1 MPHPF
6 LGWQFTAVSGDGV
19 LMPREFDALVI
30 GSGLGGLIGGA
41 LYARAGHRV
50 LVLERNAHFGGAATV
65 YRHGSLAIEASLHEI
80 DGLDAEDPK
89 GPILRAL
96 GLDRDIPFV
105 NVGDLHEVRSAVLGE
120 PFVLPHGYDT
130 ALAAT
135 KQRFP
140 NQARGIEGY
149 FERIRAV
156 RHAVATMSEHQ
167 DDRDWWL
174 WNAPTL
180 PWRLWP
186 LVRDRGAT
194 VGEVFRRL
202 FGDCEAVK
210 FALASN
216 LAYYADDPDTMPF
229 VSYAIPQASYL
240 LGGGHYIQGGSQVL
254 SDRLFTIIREAGGEA
269 EADREVDT
277 ILLDGDRVRG
287 VRHRARGGDD
297 AKEEFAPIIF
307 GNAAPTVL
315 AAMLPVSER
324 APFMARY
331 RDRRL
336 SLSLWTISLGL
347 SRRSREFGT
356 RRYSTAVLPAWLTA
370 ISRYREAA
378 AILGEDPARRITP
391 YGFVAYDQ
399 IESGLNENGPFLA
412 SLVGVDRIEN
422 WANLAP
428 EAKRMRKERW
438 MDLVIGDLDRQYS
451 GIAGAIVQREMSTA
465 ETFHQYLNTPG
476 GALYGFAP
484 ESRGFMPLAETAID
498 GLYLASAFTGGG
510 GFTGAILGG
519 GWAARAAAK
528 ADAKRPIP
536 RANAATS

>member
-1 MPHPF
+1 
-6 LGWQFTAVSGDGV
+6 
-19 LMPREFDALVI
+19 MPRQFDALVI
-30 GSGLGGLIGGA
+30 GSGLGGLVAGA

-105 NVGDLHEVRSAVLGE
+105 DVGDLHEVRSPMLGE
-120 PFVLPHGYDT
+120 PFVLPHGYDA
-130 ALAAT
+130 ALAAA

-140 NQARGIEGY
+140 QQAKGLEGY

-156 RHAVATMSEHQ
+156 RHAVATMSEHR
-167 DDRDWWL
+167 DDRQWWL
-174 WNAPTL
+174 LNAPTL

-186 LVRDRGAT
+186 LIRDRGAT

-202 FGDCEAVK
+202 FGDHEAVK
-210 FALASN
+210 FALAAN
-216 LAYYADDPDTMPF
+216 LPYYADDPETMPF
-229 VSYAIPQASYL
+229 ISYAIPQASYL
-240 LGGGHYIQGGSQVL
+240 LGSGHYIRGGSQVL
-254 SDRLFTIIREAGGEA
+254 SDRLVAIIREAGGEA

-277 ILLDGDRVRG
+277 ILLNGDRVRG
-287 VRHRARGGDD
+287 VRHRALNGDD
-297 AKEEFAPIIF
+297 SKEEFAPVIF

-315 AAMLPVSER
+315 TEMLPDSKR

-331 RDRRL
+331 KDRRL

-347 SRRSREFGT
+347 RRHSREFGVK
-356 RRYSTAVLPAWLTA
+356 RYSTAVLPAWLTA
-370 ISRYREAA
+370 MSRYREAA
-378 AILGEDPARRITP
+378 AIPGEDPARRITP
-391 YGFVAYDQ
+391 YVFAAYDQ
-399 IESGLNENGPFLA
+399 IDSGLNENGPYLA
-412 SLVGVDRIEN
+412 SLGGLDRIEN
-422 WANLAP
+422 WTGLTP
-428 EAKRMRKERW
+428 EAKRTRKERW
-438 MDLVIGDLDRQYS
+438 MDSIIADLDRQYP

-484 ESRGFMPLAETAID
+484 ESRGSMPLAETAIG
-498 GLYLASAFTGGG
+498 GLYLASAFTSGG

-528 ADAKRPIP
+528 A
-536 RANAATS
+536 